1 MLVHADV
8 YMPTM
13 VACGSMTVSTAL
25 GCKSA
30 CSLEMRRACFASHAA
45 ISCPPCA
52 CTTTTTQLDLVN
64 INADSKKRRRART
77 TPECRTRSLSGL
89 SCGSVGSNDPCQRDD
104 SVVTRPLQRAESRL
118 LK

>member
-1 MLVHADV
+1 MALCVRECMHADVIVAEACLFHADV

-45 ISCPPCA
+45 ISCPPWACA
-52 CTTTTTQLDLVN
+52 ASTQL
-64 INADSKKRRRART
+64 
-77 TPECRTRSLSGL
+77 
-89 SCGSVGSNDPCQRDD
+89 
-104 SVVTRPLQRAESRL
+104 
-118 LK
+118 